1 MEATSSVLVSPGVSR
16 FTVPTRYTGRCLLC
30 AGRSRAPGLPV
41 ELQTATSDEY
51 RAVPRWQYPRRSGL
65 LTWLLLVNIPSIA
78 FLSLVAP
85 YLAREVSPAL
95 FIIGVASLII
105 NSVLMGVA
113 GCSDPGTVPAAAFR
127 SGTHDPRPREVLING
142 QRVTV
147 KFCVACGIRVRAQS
161 PNAESRTQA
170 VTHCAATLRAQRPP
184 RASHCRETN
193 RCVDKWDHY
202 CPWLGNS
209 VGRRNYPWFVSFVM
223 FTVMH
228 AIYVGSCCV
237 YQIQALA
244 KGQAGPSRSLVGA
257 ASLSPAA
264 VCHGP

>member
-1 MEATSSVLVSPGVSR
+1 MVVVLWTVGPTGSYSYSQTQLPGQAAVGRACRVGRHVAASRARRAPPTSADGATMEATSSVLVSPGVSR

-161 PNAESRTQA
+161 PNAESPYAGCDPLCRHVARAAPTA
-170 VTHCAATLRAQRPP
+170 RVTLPRDEPMRRQVGPLLPMARQLGRPP
-184 RASHCRETN
+184 
-193 RCVDKWDHY
+193 
-202 CPWLGNS
+202 
-209 VGRRNYPWFVSFVM
+209 
-223 FTVMH
+223 
-228 AIYVGSCCV
+228 
-237 YQIQALA
+237 
-244 KGQAGPSRSLVGA
+244 
-257 ASLSPAA
+257 
-264 VCHGP
+264 